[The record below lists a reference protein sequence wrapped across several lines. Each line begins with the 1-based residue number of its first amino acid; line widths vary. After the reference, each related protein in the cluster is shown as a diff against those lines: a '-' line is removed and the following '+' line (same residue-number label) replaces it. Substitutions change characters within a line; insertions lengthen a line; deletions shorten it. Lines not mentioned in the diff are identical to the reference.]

1 MKLTLNHSQGIYLKK
16 SSIFVETGH
25 GLTDL
30 VIDATELK
38 FQSASNL
45 EMNSLMFSN
54 YKNTKTGKALVGI
67 SPNGGGI
74 LFSGI
79 LPGSISDLK
88 ITKECRTVHL
98 VEQ

>member
-1 MKLTLNHSQGIYLKK
+1 
-16 SSIFVETGH
+16 
-25 GLTDL
+25 
-30 VIDATELK
+30 
-38 FQSASNL
+38 
-45 EMNSLMFSN
+45 MNSLMFSN